1 MSSRP
6 KPTKPWNSKVLAHY
20 GAVLGFV
27 LGIIHAYV
35 HAFWSRNPDDRVIE
49 HILWTIIFR
58 VVAGAALLAAVAV
71 IRNWL
76 VRRLGNSDKGR

>member
-6 KPTKPWNSKVLAHY
+6 KATKPWNPKVLAHY

-35 HAFWSRNPDDRVIE
+35 HAFWSQNPDDHVIE

-58 VVAGAALLAAVAV
+58 VVAGAALLAGVAV
-71 IRNWL
+71 IRNRL
-76 VRRLGNSDKGR
+76 VRRPGNSVKGQ